1 MSRVYEALR
10 QAGLE
15 RILAPADVRPPD
27 ASVPEMREL
36 PFVSDISVPVWE
48 ESELDGSEPVQ
59 LGRWPVPAVT
69 SKSFDWGTIEPFCV
83 DASAESRLVTLGEA
97 KEIGSEK
104 FRVLRARLGNLKTK
118 GNIRTVVITSAVP
131 GDGKSLVALNLAI
144 SLAKHTEERI
154 LIIEGDLHKS
164 VFAGRI
170 GLRGSRG
177 LSEWFSSESPIEKHM
192 YHMRD
197 SMLWVLP
204 AGVPRQHP
212 LGMLQ
217 SARFIE
223 LMDRLKTNFDW
234 ILIDA
239 PPLQPSAD
247 VNYLSQ
253 QSDGILLVVREGNTP
268 AKLLKKG
275 LETLDSA
282 RVLGVV
288 FNDTQILDRAYYE
301 GYYCVDGALPAKG

>member
-1 MSRVYEALR
+1 
-10 QAGLE
+10 
-15 RILAPADVRPPD
+15 
-27 ASVPEMREL
+27 
-36 PFVSDISVPVWE
+36 
-48 ESELDGSEPVQ
+48 
-59 LGRWPVPAVT
+59 
-69 SKSFDWGTIEPFCV
+69 
-83 DASAESRLVTLGEA
+83 
-97 KEIGSEK
+97 
-104 FRVLRARLGNLKTK
+104 
-118 GNIRTVVITSAVP
+118 
-131 GDGKSLVALNLAI
+131 
-144 SLAKHTEERI
+144 
-154 LIIEGDLHKS
+154 
-164 VFAGRI
+164 
-170 GLRGSRG
+170 
-177 LSEWFSSESPIEKHM
+177 
-192 YHMRD
+192 
-197 SMLWVLP
+197 
-204 AGVPRQHP
+204 
-212 LGMLQ
+212 MLQ